1 MKCLNVFIAALFLCW
16 SQLYSSTATAKEHDI
31 IFCGEMIPVSNDFVA
46 TKLMNV
52 IKSQIPNANLP
63 SLRARANDYFP
74 YVESYL
80 RREGLPTD
88 FKYLPIVESG
98 FNLVSSQVGAAGFWQ
113 LMPETARGLGLVV
126 NESIDERNDIEKA
139 TKAACRTL
147 RDYYNYIKR
156 RHGKASWV
164 LTAAAYNWGI
174 GNISK
179 AINNQGQDY
188 FAMNLNPETAAYVY
202 KIIAVKEL
210 WEYPEQYMS
219 GFGYNVFKVAKKEVK
234 PTEPIQTTAP
244 KPAAIFEKL
253 DLTAY
258 THSASEP
265 EKQIEVQSLYK
276 TEYKGAYIKKSYK
289 KFKDGDLVEIVL
301 EEDLLIPG
309 SYTEKGTI
317 SGKGWLID
325 DRIFV
330 DLGFGKFVAVYDSK
344 YKKGI
349 AAESLRKDEPVL
361 LKIETY
367 KDEL

>member
-1 MKCLNVFIAALFLCW
+1 MKCKKIVMAIFVLVG
-16 SQLYSSTATAKEHDI
+16 SQLYSDKVEAKEHDI
-31 IFCGEMIPVSNDFVA
+31 IFCGELIPVSNDFVA

-63 SLRARANDYFP
+63 SLRSRANDYFP

-98 FNLVSSQVGAAGFWQ
+98 FNLLTSQVGASGFWQ

-126 NESIDERNDIEKA
+126 NESIDERNDIEKS

-156 RHGKASWV
+156 RHGKTSWV

-188 FAMNLNPETAAYVY
+188 FSMNLNPETAAYVY

-219 GFGYNVFKVAKKEVK
+219 GFGYNVFKVTSIKPK
-234 PTEPIQTTAP
+234 PTEPTKTNS
-244 KPAAIFEKL
+244 AIFEKL
-253 DLTAY
+253 DLTNY

-265 EKQIEVQSLYK
+265 VKQIDVQSLYK
-276 TEYKGAYIKKSYK
+276 TEYKGAYIKRNYK
-289 KFKDGDLVEIVL
+289 KFKDGDLVELVL

-309 SYTEKGTI
+309 SFTEKGTI

-325 DRIFV
+325 DRVFV
-330 DLGFGKFVAVYDSK
+330 DLGFGKFVEVYDPK

-349 AAESLRKDEPVL
+349 ASSSLRKDEPVL

-367 KDEL
+367 KDDL

>member
-1 MKCLNVFIAALFLCW
+1 MQAFIAALLLCFG
-16 SQLYSSTATAKEHDI
+16 SIFINTANAKEHDI
-31 IFCGEMIPVSNDFVA
+31 VFCGEMIPVSNDFVA

-98 FNLVSSQVGAAGFWQ
+98 FNLVSSRVGAAGFWQ

-139 TKAACRTL
+139 TKAACQTL
-147 RDYYNYIKR
+147 RDYYNFIKR
-156 RHGKASWV
+156 RHGRASWV

-188 FAMNLNPETAAYVY
+188 FSMNLNPETAAYVY

-219 GFGYNVFKVAKKEVK
+219 GFGYNVFKVTKKE
-234 PTEPIQTTAP
+234 AP
-244 KPAAIFEKL
+244 PPETIIETPAPSVIFQKL
-253 DLTAY
+253 DLTEY

-265 EKQIEVQSLYK
+265 EKLIEVQNLYK
-276 TEYKGAYIKKSYK
+276 TEFKGAYIKKNYK
-289 KFKDGDLVEIVL
+289 HFKDGDLVEIVL
-301 EEDLLIPG
+301 QEDLLIPG

-317 SGKGWLID
+317 TGKGWLID
-325 DRIFV
+325 DRIYV
-330 DLGFGKFVAVYDSK
+330 DLGFGKYVAVFDSK

-349 AAESLRKDEPVL
+349 AASMLKKDEPVL

-367 KDEL
+367 KDDL